1 MLTAITPTD
10 VVVVDRCHDEGTL
23 WPEEAVI
30 IARAVP
36 SRRNEFTTVRH
47 CARLALGELG
57 APVVALLP
65 GESGRPGWPAGV
77 TGSMTHCSGYRAA
90 AVTHAAAYAGLG
102 IDAEPHE
109 ALPEEVVEMVTR
121 PEERDWISRADS
133 EIHWGRVIFSI
144 KESIFKA
151 WNPATLRWLDFYDA
165 SVTCN
170 RDGAFTAQILAPP
183 IGAISPRVIN
193 GRWAVMSGFVLSL
206 ATIPRTDLPAQVGR
220 S

>member
-1 MLTAITPTD
+1 MLTAITPPD
-10 VVVVDRCHDEGTL
+10 VVVVDRRHDEGTL
-23 WPEEAVI
+23 WPEEAAIVS
-30 IARAVP
+30 RAVP

-57 APVVALLP
+57 APIVALLP

-90 AVTHAAAYAGLG
+90 AVSHATTYAGLG

-109 ALPEEVVEMVTR
+109 SLPEEVLDMVTR
-121 PEERDWISRADS
+121 PDEREWIDGADS
-133 EIHWGRVIFSI
+133 GIHWPRVIFSI

-151 WNPATLRWLDFYDA
+151 WNPATLRWLDFHDA
-165 SVTCN
+165 SVTCS
-170 RDGAFTAQILAPP
+170 RDGGFTAQILVPM
-183 IGAISPRVIN
+183 IGPISPRVIT
-193 GRWAVMSGFVLSL
+193 GRWAVIGGLVLSL
-206 ATIPRTDLPAQVGR
+206 ATIPQMKPPSPVER